1 MISRQMGVRSC
12 RDFCRRF
19 GVGLGAGADLLKL
32 LESEAKHG
40 SAQQRVAMTKIRE
53 GAKDGHAISEMMRHQ
68 KPFFP
73 PLMVVMTRVGET
85 TGKLERTMLALSE
98 HYAQQYTLRQNF
110 LRAIAWPGLQLLIG
124 IGVVSLMIWIMG
136 VLTAPTGGQM
146 TDMLG
151 FGLRGPK
158 GVLIFWS
165 YIAVVVAVFGG
176 IYFAVRKNVGG
187 IQNVVPLVYQIPK
200 IGGAIQTITL
210 ARFAWTLSLSL
221 DAGINPIDSTKL
233 SLDATDSSY
242 YRSGAK
248 PAEEAIRGG
257 ATLSEALN
265 ETHLFPEE
273 FITQIE
279 IAELSGTDA
288 ESIDRLARDYD
299 ERAKGAMQ
307 TIAGV
312 ASAVIWMGVS
322 MFLIFMIFRIFGNI
336 MGFYQQGFEP
346 I

>member
-1 MISRQMGVRSC
+1 MISRRMGLRSC
-12 RDFCRRF
+12 RDFSRRF
-19 GVGLGAGADLLKL
+19 GVGLRAGADLLKL

-40 SAQQRVAMTKIRE
+40 SARQRVAMTKIRE
-53 GAKDGHAISEMMRHQ
+53 GAKDGHAISEMMR
-68 KPFFP
+68 KESSFFP

-85 TGKLERTMLALSE
+85 TGRLERTMLALAE
-98 HYAQQYTLRQNF
+98 HYAQQYTLRRNF
-110 LRAIAWPGLQLLIG
+110 ILAIAWPALQFLIG

-136 VLTAPTGGQM
+136 VLTPASGGQM
-146 TDMLG
+146 EDMLG

-158 GVLIFWS
+158 GVLIFWA
-165 YIAVVVAVFGG
+165 YIAAFAAMLGGLYVAFS
-176 IYFAVRKNVGG
+176 KNVGG
-187 IQNVVPLVYQIPK
+187 VQNIVPLVYQVPS
-200 IGGAIQTITL
+200 IGPAIQTITL

-221 DAGINPIDSTKL
+221 DAGINPIDSIKL
-233 SLDATDSSY
+233 SLDSTDSSY

-248 PAEEAIRGG
+248 PAEDAIRGG

-265 ETHLFPEE
+265 GTHLFPEE

-288 ESIDRLARDYD
+288 ESIDQLAKDYD
-299 ERAKGAMQ
+299 ERAKGAMK

-312 ASAVIWMGVS
+312 ATGIIWVAVS
-322 MFLIFMIFRIFGNI
+322 MFLIFMIFRIFGKV

>member
-1 MISRQMGVRSC
+1 MSRQMGVRSC

-19 GVGLGAGADLLKL
+19 GVGLRAGADLLKL

-40 SAQQRVAMTKIRE
+40 PARQRAAMSKIRE
-53 GAKDGHAISEMMRHQ
+53 GAKDGHAISEMMQHQ

-73 PLMVVMTRVGET
+73 PLLVVMTRVGET
-85 TGKLERTMLALSE
+85 TGRLERTMLTLSE

-110 LRAIAWPGLQLLIG
+110 IRAIAWPGLQLLIG

-136 VLTAPTGGQM
+136 VLTAPTGGEM

-165 YIAVVVAVFGG
+165 YIAVFAAVLGG
-176 IYFAVRKNVGG
+176 MYFAFRKNVGG
-187 IQNVVPLVYQIPK
+187 VQNLVPLVYQVPA

-265 ETHLFPEE
+265 KTHLFPEE

-288 ESIDRLARDYD
+288 ESIDQLAKDYD
-299 ERAKGAMQ
+299 ERAKGAMK

-312 ASAVIWMGVS
+312 ASGVIWVGVS